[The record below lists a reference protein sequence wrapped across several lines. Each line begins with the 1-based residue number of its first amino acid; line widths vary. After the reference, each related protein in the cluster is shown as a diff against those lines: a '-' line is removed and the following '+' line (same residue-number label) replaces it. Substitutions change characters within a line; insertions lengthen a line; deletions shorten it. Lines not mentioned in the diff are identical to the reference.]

1 MERGALFNVL
11 QSRQKL
17 LVGVDVYEQ
26 EPIYDTNYELLHFD
40 NVVCTP
46 HIGYVEESSYELY
59 FGTAFENVVS
69 YIKGTPL
76 YIANPEVL

>member
-69 YIKGTPL
+69 YIKGAPL
-76 YIANPEVL
+76 HIANPEVL